1 MRTAHCGITPE
12 GWPCIGLTGFS
23 ALVFAAL
30 GWWPLAL
37 VFLALCWFS
46 MHFFRDPERVTP
58 QGPGLAISPADGK
71 VIRIMIPPLTEDRRK
86 DLVKVARKYTED
98 AKVAVRNVRRDA
110 NDDLKKAEKATEI
123 SQDEQKKLETDVQK
137 ETDAAIKRIDEALK
151 TKEQEIMQV

>member
-71 VIRIMIPPLTEDRRK
+71 
-86 DLVKVARKYTED
+86 
-98 AKVAVRNVRRDA
+98 
-110 NDDLKKAEKATEI
+110 
-123 SQDEQKKLETDVQK
+123 
-137 ETDAAIKRIDEALK
+137 IKIGRAH
-151 TKEQEIMQV
+151 V